1 MTKQYFIDLAEY
13 NVWANNIVCGWLE
26 QVSDEQWNRHVV
38 SSFNSIQETALH
50 IISAETAWMDR
61 MNKAEVRWLQKS
73 FTGSKEEHIALWN
86 KTSNGLL
93 DFLAAFEENKITQH
107 LDFKRLNGDAY
118 SMPFYQ
124 VLAHMFNH
132 STFHRGQLVTMLR
145 QVGFTNVSS
154 TDLMGFYRI
163 KNDLI
168 KS

>member
-26 QVSDEQWNRHVV
+26 QISDEQWSRQVT
-38 SSFNSIQETALH
+38 SSFNSIQETVLH
-50 IISAETAWMDR
+50 IISAETAWLDR
-61 MNKAEVRWLQKS
+61 MTKAEVRWLQKS
-73 FTGSKEEHIALWN
+73 FTGSKADHIELWN
-86 KTSNGLL
+86 KTSNNLL
-93 DFLAAFEENKITQH
+93 DHVVAFDENKIAQN

-124 VLAHMFNH
+124 VLAHTFNH

>member
-1 MTKQYFIDLAEY
+1 MTKQYFIDLAEF

-38 SSFNSIQETALH
+38 SSFNSIQDTALH
-50 IISAETAWMDR
+50 IISAETAWLDR

-73 FTGSKEEHIALWN
+73 FTGSREEHIALWN
-86 KTSNGLL
+86 KTSNELL
-93 DFLAAFEENKITQH
+93 DFVVAFDEKVIRQN
-107 LDFKRLNGDAY
+107 LDFKRFNGEALTQ
-118 SMPFYQ
+118 PFYQ
-124 VLAHMFNH
+124 VLAHVFNH
-132 STFHRGQLVTMLR
+132 STYHRGQLVTMLR
-145 QVGFTNVSS
+145 QVGFTDIRS

>member
-1 MTKQYFIDLAEY
+1 MTKQYFIELAEF

-26 QVSDEQWNRHVV
+26 QISDAQWNQSVV

-50 IISAETAWMDR
+50 IISAETAWQDR

-73 FTGSKEEHIALWN
+73 FNGSKAEHIALWN
-86 KTSNGLL
+86 KTSNDLL
-93 DFLAAFEENKITQH
+93 DFVVALDENKILQN

-118 SMPFYQ
+118 SQPFYQ
-124 VLAHMFNH
+124 VLAHVFNH
-132 STFHRGQLVTMLR
+132 STYHRGQLVTMFR
-145 QVGFTNVSS
+145 QVGFTAIQS

-163 KNDLI
+163 KNDLT